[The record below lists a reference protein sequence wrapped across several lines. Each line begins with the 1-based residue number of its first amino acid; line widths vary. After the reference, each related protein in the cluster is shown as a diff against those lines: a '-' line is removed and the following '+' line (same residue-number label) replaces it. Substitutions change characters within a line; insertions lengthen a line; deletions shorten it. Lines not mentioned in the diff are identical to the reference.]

1 MPSLKKASLWPLP
14 ARLACAA
21 LSAALVAASL
31 YFAWLDG
38 LFAAVQ
44 VADGEEARLRSA
56 YQLARARASQL
67 PAWRERQRQAGAELA
82 RLEQQLPDSQQMAAL
97 LSDINAAGQSRG
109 VQFALFKPGAPQPL
123 AHYVALPITVQLR
136 GRYHAV
142 GELMADLA
150 RLPRIVTV
158 HGLALTGGKDGMV
171 TLDAVLQA
179 YRLPDAQERAAQARL
194 PAVPLQAAPLAWQAA
209 PVFVPH
215 AYEGAAFADPF
226 GARLPAQGTAGDG
239 VAGPDL
245 RRRREALE
253 SVAMPALSMVGSV
266 RHAGRL
272 SALLLAGQRVHRVE
286 VGQHLGQDH
295 GVVTGISE
303 QAVQYREL
311 LREAD
316 GPWRERR
323 GSLALQAAGATAAA
337 TPAAAAATAAAA
349 AVAAKAGAA
358 EAAP

>member
-1 MPSLKKASLWPLP
+1 MLSLKKASLWPLP
-14 ARLACAA
+14 ARLSA
-21 LSAALVAASL
+21 AALVAAL
-31 YFAWLDG
+31 AAALLHFVWLDG
-38 LFAAVQ
+38 LFAAVHA
-44 VADGEEARLRSA
+44 ADGEEARLRSA
-56 YQLARARASQL
+56 YQLARIRAGQL

-82 RLEQQLPDSQQMAAL
+82 KLEQQLPDSQQMAAL
-97 LSDINAAGQSRG
+97 LSDITAVGQSRG
-109 VQFALFKPGAPQPL
+109 VQFTLFKPGSPQPQE
-123 AHYVALPITVQLR
+123 HYVALPITVQLR
-136 GRYHAV
+136 GAYHAM
-142 GELMADLA
+142 GELLADLA

-158 HGLALTGGKDGMV
+158 HGVVLTGGKDGSV
-171 TLDAVLQA
+171 TLDGVLQA

-194 PAVPLQAAPLAWQAA
+194 PAVPVPAAPLAWQAA
-209 PVFVPH
+209 PVFVPR
-215 AYEGAAFADPF
+215 AYEGAGFADPF
-226 GARLPAQGTAGDG
+226 GAPLSGQAGAG
-239 VAGPDL
+239 VAVPDL

-286 VGQHLGQDH
+286 LGQHLGQDH

-311 LREAD
+311 LREAG

-323 GSLALQAAGATAAA
+323 GSLALQAAGAAAVATAAGTA
-337 TPAAAAATAAAA
+337 VTAAAA
-349 AVAAKAGAA
+349 AKDGVA